1 MLESKRDMQ
10 KEVLPTTRQSYR
22 QAAQVLGRAF
32 VDDPVSVAVY
42 RNFSPDRRV
51 RALTVDFTAEVLL
64 CVRKGY
70 PLQVNG
76 DGKVNAAA
84 VVYPPGAYPLPVSDQ
99 WMLLIK
105 SILGNGFY
113 DIRGWMQWLE
123 EVDKIHPNE
132 PHYYLEYLGVEPEL
146 QGKGLGSTILQQL
159 VSKADEERV
168 GCYLE
173 NANPRNTSFYQRF
186 GFQIITEKEII
197 GIPSWFMWRPPNYR

>member
-76 DGKVNAAA
+76 DGTVNAAA